1 MVWNGNRHGAHIGPA
16 LHDDVAS
23 TPAHLGE
30 PMLQKD
36 TAHFASE
43 RTRSLPML
51 GFDPRYKDLALE
63 PSCDLFWIRALEE

>member
-1 MVWNGNRHGAHIGPA
+1 MSTLAASIGGASLVSHTSPGCPIR
-16 LHDDVAS
+16 AS
-23 TPAHLGE
+23 RP
-30 PMLQKD
+30 
-36 TAHFASE
+36 E